1 VSTPPLLSPHDRLP
15 SPHNLCKGLRFAR
28 RNRALGAREWPNLA
42 QSFDLTNEFNILR
55 IICGLFLIPHFIL
68 KAKDI
73 PGTIEVYKAW
83 RLHPPLAWI
92 YSGMVVE
99 AIGAVG
105 LVFAIQTRFV
115 AALVAVFLLVAAW
128 ACWRV
133 SGGKWIWN
141 FTGVEYPLFWAIC
154 CIVVAMHG

>member
-1 VSTPPLLSPHDRLP
+1 MGH
-15 SPHNLCKGLRFAR
+15 
-28 RNRALGAREWPNLA
+28 LA

-73 PGTIEVYKAW
+73 PQTIEVYQAW
-83 RLHPPLAWI
+83 RLHPPQAWI
-92 YSGMVVE
+92 YTGMTVE
-99 AIGAVG
+99 VICAIG
-105 LVFAIQTRFV
+105 LTFAIYTRYV
-115 AALVAVFLLVAAW
+115 AALAAIFLLVAAW
-128 ACWRV
+128 ACWRH

-141 FTGVEYPLFWAIC
+141 FTGIEYPLFWAIC

>member
-1 VSTPPLLSPHDRLP
+1 MPD
-15 SPHNLCKGLRFAR
+15 
-28 RNRALGAREWPNLA
+28 LA
-42 QSFDLTNEFNILR
+42 QFFDLTNPFNILR
-55 IICGLFLIPHFIL
+55 IACGLFLLPHFIL

-73 PGTIEVYKAW
+73 PATVEVYKAW
-83 RLHPPLAWI
+83 RLYPPKAWI
-92 YSGMVVE
+92 YAGMTVE
-99 AIGAVG
+99 AVGAIG
-105 LVFAIQTRFV
+105 LVFAIHTRIV

-128 ACWRV
+128 ACWRH